1 LNKKV
6 EELREVRLA
15 FIMTMRMMMM
25 MKRMRMMM
33 MMKRMRM
40 MMTAMMM
47 MKLTFAALAR
57 RLQVRE
63 RATDRHKVLR

>member
-1 LNKKV
+1 
-6 EELREVRLA
+6 
-15 FIMTMRMMMM
+15 MMMV

-33 MMKRMRM
+33 TMLM